1 MMNGFK
7 YRQKIKNFLLMV
19 LNPDNYRLSLS
30 ASNSFDEWTKPI
42 SIGINIAPPF
52 SRSAIAYVIYVL
64 LALLFISIIV
74 YNLMRVQR
82 LKYELREEAIQKRSL
97 ELLNIEKQRFF
108 SNISHELKTPLTL
121 ILAPITVLSERFLLD
136 IDVKEKLA
144 IIKRQAKKMLNLI
157 ELSHELQLK

>member
-1 MMNGFK
+1 
-7 YRQKIKNFLLMV
+7 
-19 LNPDNYRLSLS
+19 
-30 ASNSFDEWTKPI
+30 
-42 SIGINIAPPF
+42 
-52 SRSAIAYVIYVL
+52 
-64 LALLFISIIV
+64 
-74 YNLMRVQR
+74 MRVQR

-157 ELSHELQLK
+157 ELSHELQLMNGIC